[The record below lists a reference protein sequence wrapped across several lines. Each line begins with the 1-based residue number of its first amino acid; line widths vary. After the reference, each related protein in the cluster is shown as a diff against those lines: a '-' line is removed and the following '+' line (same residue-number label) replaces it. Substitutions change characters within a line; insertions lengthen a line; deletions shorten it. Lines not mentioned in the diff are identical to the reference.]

1 MASVSRTSQT
11 GSSTLLIPMNLLQ
24 QLPSTWHWL
33 QASDK
38 GSLNSY
44 SALNKQG
51 SFIYPFGGTI
61 FLQFSNF
68 AQCSDG
74 DIYSQTV
81 KGKYSDED
89 LVYKGSR
96 ISANG
101 SCTRTFKRKSYQ
113 FSPL

>member
-1 MASVSRTSQT
+1 
-11 GSSTLLIPMNLLQ
+11 MNLLQ
-24 QLPSTWHWL
+24 QLLSTWHWL

-44 SALNKQG
+44 SDLNKQD

-61 FLQFSNF
+61 FLQFSNPSL
-68 AQCSDG
+68 CSDG
-74 DIYSQTV
+74 AIYSQGV

-89 LVYKGSR
+89 LIYKGSW

-101 SCTRTFKRKSYQ
+101 SCTMT
-113 FSPL
+113 